1 MMFIK
6 KSKLINSIDMSRY
19 FINTFCF
26 ILFFSTMYSQEKMN
40 LSSHLKQPK
49 SLVINSVGEM
59 YICNTLSHSIE
70 KYNPYNES
78 VSTIAENLNFPQN
91 IALDQSGNIFITD
104 SFSKQKGD
112 KILLQDTTPHLID
125 CSDWEYPEE
134 SIIVFTY
141 NSNKVVFTLIG

>member
-1 MMFIK
+1 
-6 KSKLINSIDMSRY
+6 
-19 FINTFCF
+19 
-26 ILFFSTMYSQEKMN
+26 MYSQEKMN

-70 KYNPYNES
+70 KYNPFNES

-104 SFSKQKGD
+104 SFSK
-112 KILLQDTTPHLID
+112 
-125 CSDWEYPEE
+125 
-134 SIIVFTY
+134 SI
-141 NSNKVVFTLIG
+141 KK